1 MERRAFLQVS
11 TATIAAPAALTAANE
26 MPTGTLGKTGLVV
39 SRFTLGGYHMR
50 VGGAQTGIGIIQRAI
65 DLGVTHFDSARG
77 YHGGDSDAT
86 YGRALAGG
94 LRRKVL
100 LMSKSNKRD
109 EAAAM
114 RELED
119 TLRDMKTDYLDLWA
133 CHEVGSMEE
142 VDRIFA
148 SGGAA
153 EAFRKAKRQGK
164 ARHIGFT
171 GHRDPDVHL
180 RMMRETDQWET
191 VQMPINLVDPHYLS
205 FLKTVLPDARQR
217 GMGVIAMK
225 SNAMGS
231 IGQKGIATIDECLR
245 FTLSQ
250 GPDTLVSGVETLAQL
265 EQNVGIVKAFR
276 PMSQEEQDILLTRT
290 KRGEIGVGVERYK
303 KPTEGARRMPAAHGR
318 DDRDGGE
325 YRDGGNRERVEL

>member
-1 MERRAFLQVS
+1 MHRRAFLQAS
-11 TATIAAPAALTAANE
+11 SASIAMAPALPAAIE
-26 MPTGTLGKTGLVV
+26 MPARTLGKTGMKV

-50 VGGAQTGIGIIQRAI
+50 VGGVQSGIGIIHRAI

-94 LRRKVL
+94 LRQRVI

-109 EAAAM
+109 EASAM
-114 RELED
+114 AELEE

-142 VDRIFA
+142 VDAIFA
-148 SGGAA
+148 SNGAA
-153 EAFRKAKRQGK
+153 RAFRKAKQQGK
-164 ARHIGFT
+164 VRHIGFT
-171 GHRDPDVHL
+171 GHRDPEVHL

-191 VQMPINLVDPHYLS
+191 VQLPINLVDPHYLS
-205 FLKTVLPDARQR
+205 FLESVLPEARRR

-225 SNAMGS
+225 SNAMGT
-231 IGQKGIATIDECLR
+231 IRQKGIATIEECVR

-250 GPDTLVSGVETLAQL
+250 EPDTLVSGVETIAQL
-265 EQNVGIVKAFR
+265 EQNAGIVKDFH
-276 PMSQEEQDILLTRT
+276 PMTKEEQDALLSRT
-290 KRGEIGVGVERYK
+290 KRSETGVGVERYK
-303 KPTEGARRMPAAHGR
+303 KPAAGARHTPAPLG
-318 DDRDGGE
+318 DE
-325 YRDGGNRERVEL
+325 YRDGADRHIVAV